1 MAINRMVSDG
11 ADKNQTQRRSFG
23 FSYSSRASIS
33 QFLDKKEGNRL
44 VAYPDRKN
52 IWTICGGATRVDGKP
67 VAKG

>member
-1 MAINRMVSDG
+1 MVSDG

-44 VAYPDRKN
+44 VAYPDTGRIFGLFAVVPRELMAN
-52 IWTICGGATRVDGKP
+52 P
-67 VAKG
+67 